1 MIHESKETKLLVKL
15 CVAAMM
21 AALVFAGNYMRVK
34 IPVSLG
40 GTTAF
45 TLANILC
52 ALSGLLL
59 GPWWGGLAAGLG
71 SAIFDMLDPEYIVE
85 APITFVTKGMYGLV
99 AGLVLYYLFRNAKE
113 KYGPQL
119 IATACAAVC
128 YMVVY
133 SVKVFFYNGMLIQG
147 LPGADQCW
155 LLVLSKMPA
164 TVFNGVVAMVGAPI
178 LGVAVMKALRSAHI
192 GKLLA

>member
-1 MIHESKETKLLVKL
+1 MV
-15 CVAAMM
+15 
-21 AALVFAGNYMRVK
+21 
-34 IPVSLG
+34 
-40 GTTAF
+40 
-45 TLANILC
+45 
-52 ALSGLLL
+52 
-59 GPWWGGLAAGLG
+59 WWGGLAAGLG

-178 LGVAVMKALRSAHI
+178 LGVAVMKALRSAHM

>member
-155 LLVLSKMPA
+155 LLVPSKMPA

-178 LGVAVMKALRSAHI
+178 LGVAVMKALRSAHM

>member
-1 MIHESKETKLLVKL
+1 MVNENKETKLLVKL

-85 APITFVTKGMYGLV
+85 APITFLTKGMYGLV
-99 AGLVLYYLFRNAKE
+99 AGLVLYYGFRSARD

-119 IATACAAVC
+119 TATICAALS
-128 YMVVY
+128 YMAVY
-133 SVKVFFYNGMLIQG
+133 SVKVFFFNGMFLQG

-155 LLVLSKMPA
+155 LLV
-164 TVFNGVVAMVGAPI
+164 
-178 LGVAVMKALRSAHI
+178 R
-192 GKLLA
+192 

>member
-178 LGVAVMKALRSAHI
+178 LGVAVMKALRSAHM
-192 GKLLA
+192 GKLLT

>member
-1 MIHESKETKLLVKL
+1 MTHQSKESKLILKL

-21 AALVFAGNYMRVK
+21 AALVFAGNYIRVK
-34 IPVSLG
+34 IPVGLG

-59 GPWWGGLAAGLG
+59 GPWWGGLAAGMG

-85 APITFVTKGMYGLV
+85 APITFMTKGMYGLV
-99 AGLVLYYLFRNAKE
+99 AGLVLYYGFRAAKD

-119 IATACAAVC
+119 AATACAAVS

-133 SVKVFFYNGMLIQG
+133 SIKVFFFNGMFLQG
-147 LPGADQCW
+147 LPGPAQCW
-155 LLVLSKMPA
+155 LLVVSKMPA
-164 TVFNGVVAMVGAPI
+164 TVFNGVVAMAGAPI
-178 LGVAVMKALRSAHI
+178 LGIAVMRALRSAHMDR
-192 GKLLA
+192 LLA

>member
-178 LGVAVMKALRSAHI
+178 LGVAVMKALRSAHL
-192 GKLLA
+192 GRLLA

>member
-52 ALSGLLL
+52 ALLGLLL

-71 SAIFDMLDPEYIVE
+71 SAIFDMLDPEYLVE

-147 LPGADQCW
+147 WPGADQCW

-178 LGVAVMKALRSAHI
+178 LGVAVMKALRSAHM

>member
-52 ALSGLLL
+52 ALSGPLL
-59 GPWWGGLAAGLG
+59 GPWWVGLAAGLG

-164 TVFNGVVAMVGAPI
+164 TIFNGVVAMVGAPI
-178 LGVAVMKALRSAHI
+178 LGVAVMKALRSAHM

>member
-133 SVKVFFYNGMLIQG
+133 SVKVFFYNGMLIKG

-178 LGVAVMKALRSAHI
+178 LGVAVMKALRSAHM

>member
-178 LGVAVMKALRSAHI
+178 LGVAVMKALRSAHM

>member
-52 ALSGLLL
+52 ALAGLLL

-178 LGVAVMKALRSAHI
+178 LGVAVMKALRSAHM

>member
-1 MIHESKETKLLVKL
+1 MVNENKETKLLVKL

-178 LGVAVMKALRSAHI
+178 LGVAVMKALRSAHM

>member
-85 APITFVTKGMYGLV
+85 APITFVTKGM
-99 AGLVLYYLFRNAKE
+99 
-113 KYGPQL
+113 
-119 IATACAAVC
+119 
-128 YMVVY
+128 
-133 SVKVFFYNGMLIQG
+133 
-147 LPGADQCW
+147 
-155 LLVLSKMPA
+155 
-164 TVFNGVVAMVGAPI
+164 
-178 LGVAVMKALRSAHI
+178 
-192 GKLLA
+192 

>member
-1 MIHESKETKLLVKL
+1 MVNENKETKLLVKL

-85 APITFVTKGMYGLV
+85 APITFLTKGMYGLV
-99 AGLVLYYLFRNAKE
+99 AGLVLYYGFPSARDKD
-113 KYGPQL
+113 GPQL
-119 IATACAAVC
+119 TATICAAGC
-128 YMVVY
+128 YMAVY
-133 SVKVFFYNGMLIQG
+133 SVKVFFFNGMFLQG

-155 LLVLSKMPA
+155 LLVLSKLPA

-178 LGVAVMKALRSAHI
+178 LGVAVMRALRGAHM
-192 GKLLA
+192 GRLLT